1 MEKEKYKIIISE
13 PWNFQ
18 NKKGE
23 NIIEGEI
30 LHVIP
35 PSLIVFKSNE
45 TIELEN
51 KVGDI
56 LILKP
61 RYVNNVLEL
70 RKDKT
75 YSGTVGIGLYL
86 LNEYEKRDAYFLE
99 ENSIY
104 ILIGSLHKII

>member
-13 PWNFQ
+13 PWDFK

-30 LHVIP
+30 LNIIP
-35 PSLIVFKSNE
+35 PTLIILKSNE
-45 TIELEN
+45 MIELEN
-51 KVGDI
+51 KVGNI

-70 RKDKT
+70 RKGRV

-86 LNEYEKRDAYFLE
+86 LNNYEKQDVCFLE
-99 ENSIY
+99 ENSTY